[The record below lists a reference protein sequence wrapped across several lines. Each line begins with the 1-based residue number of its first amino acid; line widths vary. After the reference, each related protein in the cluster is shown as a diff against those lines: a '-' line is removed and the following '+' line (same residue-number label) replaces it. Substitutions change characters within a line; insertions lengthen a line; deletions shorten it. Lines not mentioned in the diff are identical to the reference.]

1 MIRRAHKHGAVV
13 VLDGAQ
19 SAPHKK
25 VDVQELGC
33 DFFAFSGHKMC
44 SMGGIGVLYGREEL
58 LKDMEPF
65 LLGGDMIEN
74 VYEQESTYA
83 ELPAKFE
90 AGTQYVE
97 GAVGL
102 VAAVRYIEGIGFD
115 EIRAQ
120 EKKLVTRAI
129 EGMKNFLSSI
139 L

>member
-1 MIRRAHKHGAVV
+1 MV

-90 AGTQYVE
+90 AGTWAWWRLSVISK
-97 GAVGL
+97 ASGL
-102 VAAVRYIEGIGFD
+102 
-115 EIRAQ
+115 
-120 EKKLVTRAI
+120 TR
-129 EGMKNFLSSI
+129 
-139 L
+139 